1 VLGYMCKEANNC
13 THIQESIAV
22 GNTKFTV
29 LYPARMNGCLAL
41 PDNPSSQKT
50 NMFDQPFYTHYNV
63 DNNHNWLTCDSAC
76 YIVIYAFKTLSYMT
90 NNHRM
95 DLYLVAVAQI

>member
-1 VLGYMCKEANNC
+1 MSEYDTKLRCLGQVA
-13 THIQESIAV
+13 THAYKLLHNSDSLHKS
-22 GNTKFTV
+22 GRTV
-29 LYPARMNGCLAL
+29 TLHLT
-41 PDNPSSQKT
+41 SQKT